1 MANSVD
7 CLTLLTDGDFWTGI
21 VCPFTNLMPDGWFYM
36 LMIFAL
42 ELIIMVKYDNIVSPA
57 VMGIF
62 LGTLMIGLMPP
73 GIMFIVA
80 IILVVNFAAILY
92 AVIFRGE

>member
-1 MANSVD
+1 MATD
-7 CLTLLTDGDFWTGI
+7 CLALLTDGEIWTGL
-21 VCPFTNLMPDGWFYM
+21 VCPFTNLMPDGWFYL

-42 ELIIMVKYDNIVSPA
+42 EMVIMVKYDNIVAPA

-80 IILVVNFAAILY
+80 IIIVVNAAAILY
-92 AVIFRGE
+92 AIFFRGE